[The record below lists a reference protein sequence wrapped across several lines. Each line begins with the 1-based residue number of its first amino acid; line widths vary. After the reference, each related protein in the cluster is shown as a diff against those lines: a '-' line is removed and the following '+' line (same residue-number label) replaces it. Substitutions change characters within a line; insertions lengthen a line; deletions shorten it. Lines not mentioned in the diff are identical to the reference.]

1 MAAILGLLPVATPA
15 QILRGIDA
23 VARTDYLYQRQLD
36 RVLGL
41 LMPGNSLVVRVQLHT
56 GLRVSDVLRLTF
68 PLRTQCWITEGK
80 TGKRRHI
87 GLPQQLI
94 DAIAADAAQYV
105 PQHMRRYIWEAPPRG
120 VTPLWAFPSPRDWRR
135 HRTRQA
141 VWRDIK
147 RAALACRLPQNVGT
161 HSARKC
167 YAVGALRRA
176 DGDMGAV
183 QRALNHSDIGITMIY
198 AMADKMLADRQ
209 QQWPGE
215 RI

>member
-1 MAAILGLLPVATPA
+1 M
-15 QILRGIDA
+15 
-23 VARTDYLYQRQLD
+23 ARTDYLYQRQLD

-56 GLRVSDVLRLTF
+56 GLRVGDVLRMTF
-68 PLRTQCWITEGK
+68 PLRKQSWLTEGK

-94 DAIAADAAQYV
+94 DAIAADAAQYI

-120 VTPLWAFPSPRDWRR
+120 VAPLWAFPSPRDYKR

-141 VWRDIK
+141 IWKDIK
-147 RAALACRLPQNVGT
+147 RAARACRLPQNVGT
-161 HSARKC
+161 HSARKV
-167 YAVGALRRA
+167 YAVGALRRSG
-176 DGDMGAV
+176 GDIEAV
-183 QRALNHSDIGITMIY
+183 QRLLNHSDVGITLIY

-209 QQWPGE
+209 QQRRGE

>member
-1 MAAILGLLPVATPA
+1 M
-15 QILRGIDA
+15 
-23 VARTDYLYQRQLD
+23 ARTDYLYQRQLD

-56 GLRVSDVLRLTF
+56 GLRVGDVLRMTF
-68 PLRTQCWITEGK
+68 PLRKQTWLTEGK

-94 DAIAADAAQYV
+94 DAIAADAAQYI

-141 VWRDIK
+141 VWKDIK
-147 RAALACRLPQNVGT
+147 RAARACRLSQNVGT
-161 HSARKC
+161 HSARKV
-167 YAVGALRRA
+167 YAVGALRRSG
-176 DGDMGAV
+176 GDIEAV
-183 QRALNHSDIGITMIY
+183 RRALNHTDAGITMIY
-198 AMADKMLADRQ
+198 AMADKLLAERQ
-209 QQWPGE
+209 QQRPGE

>member
-1 MAAILGLLPVATPA
+1 M
-15 QILRGIDA
+15 
-23 VARTDYLYQRQLD
+23 ARTDYLYQRQLD

-56 GLRVSDVLRLTF
+56 GLRVGDVLRLTF
-68 PLRTQCWITEGK
+68 PLRKQSWLTEGK

-94 DAIAADAAQYV
+94 DAIAADAAQYI

-120 VTPLWAFPSPRDWRR
+120 VTPLWAFPSPRGYKM

-141 VWRDIK
+141 VWKDIK
-147 RAALACRLPQNVGT
+147 RAARACRLPQNVGT
-161 HSARKC
+161 HSARKV

-176 DGDMGAV
+176 GGDLEAV
-183 QRALNHSDIGITMIY
+183 QRALNHSDAGITMIY
-198 AMADKMLADRQ
+198 AMADKMLAERQ
-209 QQWPGE
+209 QQRPGE